1 MIVRAGGA
9 ADGVLAF
16 DQAINPYGCSPRVAE
31 AMAAFAHSRAYR
43 LYGDPDASPLR
54 ERLAAHHG
62 LAAESFLVYNGAGE
76 ALVWIF
82 VAQLLLPRGR
92 LLVPY
97 PTYERFVAVGERT
110 AAEVVTVPLDSAFGL
125 DVERVIAT
133 ARERGTSVG
142 LLSNPNNPTGNLLVD
157 DAAMARL
164 LDALPGVL
172 WIVDEAYADYAG
184 VTFTP
189 WVAERHN
196 LIVLRTFSKAY
207 GLAGLRIGYA
217 VGHPETMARLA
228 AFRLP
233 WNVSSMSL
241 MAAEAAIEDQDYLK
255 DVVTKIRAD
264 REAFSD
270 MLGKVPGLAPHP
282 SDANFFLVALDGLDR
297 AVLLDHLERHAIRV
311 RTRADMPH
319 HIRVTSLLPDQNARL
334 CEAIA
339 DLNA

>member
-1 MIVRAGGA
+1 MRWPS
-9 ADGVLAF
+9 
-16 DQAINPYGCSPRVAE
+16 Q
-31 AMAAFAHSRAYR
+31 
-43 LYGDPDASPLR
+43 LR

-62 LAAESFLVYNGAGE
+62 LGAESFLLYNGAGE

-82 VAQLLLPRGR
+82 VAKLMLPRGR
-92 LLVPY
+92 LLIPH

-110 AAEVVTVPLDSAFGL
+110 AAEVVTVQLDSAFRL
-125 DVERVIAT
+125 DVERMIAT
-133 ARERGTSVG
+133 ARERNTSVG

-164 LDALPGVL
+164 LDALPAML

-189 WVAERHN
+189 WVAERRN

-241 MAAEAAIEDQDYLK
+241 VAAEAALEDQTYLK
-255 DVVTKIRAD
+255 EVVAKIRDD
-264 REAFSD
+264 RETFGA
-270 MLGKVPGLAPHP
+270 MLREVPGLKPHP
-282 SDANFFLVALDGLDR
+282 SDANFFLVDLDGLDR
-297 AVLLDHLERHAIRV
+297 DALLEHLARHAIRV
-311 RTRADMPH
+311 RTRADMPA
-319 HIRVTSLLPDQNARL
+319 HIRVTSLLPAQNARL
-334 CEAIA
+334 CDVLANLSA
-339 DLNA
+339 